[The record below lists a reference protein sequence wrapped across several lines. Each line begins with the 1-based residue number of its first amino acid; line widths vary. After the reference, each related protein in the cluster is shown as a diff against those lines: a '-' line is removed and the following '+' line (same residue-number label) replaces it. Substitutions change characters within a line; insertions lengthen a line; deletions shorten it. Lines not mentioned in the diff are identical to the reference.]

1 MEIPLKDRL
10 ADHSKSRTLADSDIR
25 STSSVSRRSLLGTL
39 GLGAGAALA
48 ASVVAM
54 TPTEAADKA
63 KKTPKRKPAK
73 KPAPKKESDS
83 D

>member
-1 MEIPLKDRL
+1 LKDRST
-10 ADHSKSRTLADSDIR
+10 HQSKPVTLTDSDIV
-25 STSSVSRRSLLGTL
+25 STPSVSRRSLLGTL

-54 TPTEAADKA
+54 TPSEAADKA
-63 KKTPKRKPAK
+63 KKAPPKRKPAK
-73 KPAPKKESDS
+73 KAAPKKESDS